1 MKRVNKRPVDHFE
14 GKWRKDRKYTLYA
27 IVVNNGTTFR
37 SLTAKDKDEPYVI
50 YDSENETFSAN
61 PGWEIVEMSED
72 SRLSAM
78 GGNGDAI
85 KKTEQ
90 TLTDAEKAQ
99 ALENIGAVASPGSE
113 HVTVKIRG
121 CVWDEDD
128 SVNKAASVTGGKVII
143 KSWNPA
149 TSENRPDREITIPA
163 PVSGHKESVV
173 EFDIQHG
180 LHYQVHSE
188 KSGLGASFR
197 LVFTSSLEEREVFL
211 WNLSIGVFNFGFNAL
226 MNSDTDE
233 FDRVIPIICPDGS
246 TDLSE
251 LQDWDVDDDAYSD
264 DGGYSSGI
272 LVSAA
277 NYSFLLGSVN
287 KSDSTLAW
295 SKMNYGRNVP
305 CLEEY
310 YETNG
315 HDYSAAV
322 DAAKE
327 DYDGAINTDK
337 IVNALAE
344 APAAYFC
351 VSSTN
356 YMSQRY
362 LPSIGELNAIYLNKS
377 SINSVNSDAEITAD
391 IDNNYYWSSCAYDRG
406 SAFYESM
413 DDGNVGSGNK
423 YGGSIYYVLAVSAF
437 LYYY

>member
-1 MKRVNKRPVDHFE
+1 MQRVNKRPVDHFE
-14 GKWRKDRKYTLYA
+14 GKWEKGKKYTLYA
-27 IVVNNGTTFR
+27 IVKNNGTLFR
-37 SLTAKDKDEPYVI
+37 SLTPKEKEEPYVS
-50 YDSENETFSAN
+50 YDSTNETFSAN
-61 PGWEIVEMSED
+61 AGWEIVEMSED

-78 GGNGDAI
+78 GGNGGGGSTADAV
-85 KKTEQ
+85 KYTSQ
-90 TLTDAEKAQ
+90 SLTDDQKSQ
-99 ALENIGAVASPGSE
+99 ARANIGAVASPGSE

-226 MNSDTDE
+226 MNSDTGE

-251 LQDWDVDDDAYSD
+251 LQDWDVDDDASSD

-277 NYSFLLGSVN
+277 NYSFLLGS
-287 KSDSTLAW
+287 DS
-295 SKMNYGRNVP
+295 
-305 CLEEY
+305 CLVEDELW
-310 YETNG
+310 
-315 HDYSAAV
+315 
-322 DAAKE
+322 KE
-327 DYDGAINTDK
+327 C
-337 IVNALAE
+337 
-344 APAAYFC
+344 P
-351 VSSTN
+351 
-356 YMSQRY
+356 
-362 LPSIGELNAIYLNKS
+362 LPRRILR
-377 SINSVNSDAEITAD
+377 DQWT
-391 IDNNYYWSSCAYDRG
+391 
-406 SAFYESM
+406 
-413 DDGNVGSGNK
+413 
-423 YGGSIYYVLAVSAF
+423 
-437 LYYY
+437 

>member
-1 MKRVNKRPVDHFE
+1 MITERIIKSYGKPNSTNDIWLDLSDGVLKYFEAGEWTPVNGSVSKHDIDEALERAVTVSE
-14 GKWRKDRKYTLYA
+14 QE
-27 IVVNNGTTFR
+27 
-37 SLTAKDKDEPYVI
+37 LTA
-50 YDSENETFSAN
+50 A
-61 PGWEIVEMSED
+61 
-72 SRLSAM
+72 
-78 GGNGDAI
+78 
-85 KKTEQ
+85 Q
-90 TLTDAEKAQ
+90 KAQ
-99 ALENIGAVASPGSE
+99 ARENIGAAPVPGSE

-121 CVWDEDD
+121 CVWDDDD

-149 TSENRPDREITIPA
+149 TSENRPDKEITIPA
-163 PVSGHKESVV
+163 PASGHKESVV

-233 FDRVIPIICPDGS
+233 FDRVIPIICTDGS
-246 TDLSE
+246 ADLSE
-251 LQDWDVDDDAYSD
+251 LRDWDVDGEVYSD
-264 DGGYSSGI
+264 DGGYSQGI

-277 NYSFLLGSVN
+277 NYSFLLGSDN

-295 SKMNYGRNVP
+295 SKMNHGRNVP

-322 DAAKE
+322 YAAKE

-351 VSSTN
+351 VSSTD

-362 LPSIGELNAIYLNKS
+362 LPSVGELNAIYLNKS

-391 IDNNYYWSSCAYDRG
+391 IDNNYYWSSCAYDRS
-406 SAFYESM
+406 SAFRENM
-413 DDGNVGSGNK
+413 NNGNVSDYAESYDNDR
-423 YGGSIYYVLAVSAF
+423 YVLAVSAF